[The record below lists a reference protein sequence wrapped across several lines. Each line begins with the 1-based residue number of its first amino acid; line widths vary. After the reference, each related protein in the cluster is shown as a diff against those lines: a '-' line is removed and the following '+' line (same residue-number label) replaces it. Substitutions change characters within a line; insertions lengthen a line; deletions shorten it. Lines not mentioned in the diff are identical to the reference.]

1 MSTLLFVLDKYL
13 ASGVPSNAVWDMI
26 KAAWVELSKRSW
38 EDIYLDAFESAIKEL
53 EPQLKR
59 YSDEYVSLSRE
70 DISRILHQKL
80 SAPVDL
86 MAVSELSDDDFVAQ
100 LAGVLVEEESLLI
113 SGHTLSDQDYRSLVR
128 RVVDLAT
135 RIFSTE
141 IHKQPTTFQ
150 QMISREAVRLQVS
163 IREIHAFLNARFDI
177 VAEQLEEIS
186 ATVQSTRE
194 DTTLIIQGVENLQSV
209 PEQVTRLETKFDT
222 IMGLVQPGTQPGT
235 DEQVQNANIDFAVGL
250 LQEGRPRS
258 ALERLVR
265 LAEEL
270 EEKEPTSNV
279 RFRLYTNIGACYL
292 RLRDHEQAREY
303 FSLAHSQNP
312 DDVRAVTNLGIGALH
327 CGDYVKAVEYAQE
340 ALAKDST
347 HPNALSLL
355 LEAKYRLGDL
365 DAVDVETRRE
375 AEKHAESRRTLAV
388 IFAEQGDFEAAEE
401 LHLANIHADEAEAQD
416 AMLLAQVVIK
426 RTREEV
432 RKSPPLPWAQ
442 ASGQAR
448 LSEVERLLQSPL
460 ESWKHGENRLLYQNA
475 LVLRSIV
482 RALMGRYSEAL
493 QDCQLVLGENPAH
506 EDALRNGGL
515 AALQNGDFETAAH
528 LLSQI
533 ELPAPDSDTI
543 VLALST
549 AYIHEGLYK
558 QAVELLSDSSI
569 DIQEQSKVDRLQLLA
584 QGLYGLKDIES
595 AGRAADE
602 LLAIN
607 PGSPVVLE
615 AFASIMALL
624 GEAERA
630 ETYHKLALEASN
642 EEDQAFYALQ
652 LADFYFHRNQPDK
665 AVARYEEAGV
675 PEVDSPETRKYLIA
689 LLNSG
694 DRNKAYQ
701 LAQKLRSGG
710 PAIPVV
716 SEVEAKIA
724 YHIDDLESAHH
735 LFAELI
741 AVEPHHP
748 EHYLQ
753 AAQIDLRLGNQ
764 NQARETLLP
773 AIERFYNEPA
783 VLMSFAQLLAAAGHP
798 MAQVLE
804 LAYRA
809 RRLGISNAGVQSA
822 YVGIFLLVEKDV
834 GFLDPTHVDV
844 DTAVQIEADGQL
856 SWYVPLD
863 ADQPDRSRG
872 EIPSDDPLARKLI
885 GLGQGDTVTVVEH
898 PVRTITGTIVDIQSK
913 FVRAFQETI
922 ANFNMNFPD
931 ELGPIRIPFPI
942 GDPDQIVALPNIG
955 AGRME
960 KVLDAYLDR
969 RIPMPLGS
977 VANLGGRNLIESWQY
992 LTSVPQ
998 GRLWAATG
1006 HLQEGRKQAELL
1018 SSANEIV
1025 LELTALLT
1033 LWRLD
1038 LVSIIGQRYKHW
1050 YIARSLL
1057 DELSMLIDNLKRFGS
1072 DGAKYMGVHEGILRL
1087 TEVSPGV
1094 LQAEIAALTTL
1105 RKEVEAKGTAVPV
1118 SSALAIGRAKF
1129 EQLESMIGRQQLD
1142 SMLIAKGVAAPLY
1155 SDDLWLRV
1163 LARDTFAVEGA
1174 WSQALLNELAQRKL
1188 LSIEDYFS
1196 SLRTLIS
1203 SNYHYVSVNVDF
1215 FLHTLAEN
1223 GWSVTSEVQ
1232 EAFLVLRG
1240 PDTTPQSALGI
1251 VVKVIKEIWFK
1262 PLLIE
1267 RKLGIL
1273 DICLLA
1279 LCKNRQPALIVE
1291 SFREALRAEL
1301 ALAPV
1306 QLREI
1311 DQHII
1316 LWAATHHLFAN

>member
-1 MSTLLFVLDKYL
+1 MSTLLSILDKYI

-26 KAAWVELSKRSW
+26 KAAWAELSKRNW
-38 EDIYLDAFESAIKEL
+38 EDIYLDAFETALKEL
-53 EPQLKR
+53 EPQLKL

-70 DISRILHQKL
+70 DVSRILHQKL

-100 LAGVLVEEESLLI
+100 LAEVLAKEESLLI

-128 RVVDLAT
+128 RVVNSAT
-135 RIFSTE
+135 QIFAAE
-141 IHKQPTTFQ
+141 ILKQPATFQ
-150 QMISREAVRLQVS
+150 QMIGREALRLQVS
-163 IREIHAFLNARFDI
+163 VREIQAFLNVRFDI
-177 VAEQLEEIS
+177 VAGQLEEIS
-186 ATVQSTRE
+186 ATTRATRE
-194 DTTLIIQGVENLQSV
+194 DTAVIVQAVENLQSV
-209 PEQVTRLETKFDT
+209 PEQVTRLLTEIDT
-222 IMGLVQPGTQPGT
+222 IKNLVQPRA
-235 DEQVQNANIDFAVGL
+235 DEQVHNATIDFAVGL
-250 LQEGRPRS
+250 LQEERPRS
-258 ALERLVR
+258 ALKRLLQ
-265 LAEEL
+265 LADEL

-279 RFRLYTNIGACYL
+279 RFRLFTNIGACYL
-292 RLRDHEQAREY
+292 RLGHYEQAREH

-327 CGDYVKAVEYAQE
+327 CGDYLKAVEYAQE
-340 ALAKDST
+340 ALAKDNS
-347 HPNALSLL
+347 HANALSLL

-365 DAVDVETRRE
+365 EEVDVATRRE
-375 AEKHAESRRTLAV
+375 AVKQTASRRTLAV
-388 IFAEQGDFEAAEE
+388 IFTEQGDFEAAEE
-401 LHLANIHADEAEAQD
+401 LHLANIESDEAEAQD
-416 AMLLAQVVIK
+416 VMLLAQVVIK
-426 RTREEV
+426 RAHEEA

-442 ASGQAR
+442 ASGQAK

-533 ELPAPDSDTI
+533 ELPAADSDTI

-549 AYIHEGLYK
+549 AYMHEGLYK

-569 DIQEQSKVDRLQLLA
+569 DIQEQSKIDRLQLLV
-584 QGLYGLKDIES
+584 QGLTSLGDIES
-595 AGRAADE
+595 ASKMADE

-607 PGSPVVLE
+607 PSSPAILE
-615 AFASIMALL
+615 AFASTMALL
-624 GEAERA
+624 GEADRA
-630 ETYHKLALEASN
+630 ETYYKLALVASN
-642 EEDQAFYALQ
+642 EEAQAYYALR
-652 LADFYFHRNQPDK
+652 LADFYFHRDQPDK
-665 AVARYEEAGV
+665 AVAKYEEAGV
-675 PEVDSPETRKYLIA
+675 PEVDCPTTRRYLIA

-694 DRNKAYQ
+694 DWNKAYQ
-701 LAQKLRSGG
+701 LAQKLRDGG
-710 PAIPVV
+710 PVILVV

-724 YHIDDLESAHH
+724 YYIDDLEGARH

-741 AVEPHHP
+741 AIEPHHP
-748 EHYLQ
+748 EHYLL

-764 NQARETLLP
+764 NQARETLIP
-773 AIERFYNEPA
+773 AIEQFHDEPV
-783 VLMSFAQLLAAAGHP
+783 VLMSIAQLLAAAAHP
-798 MAQVLE
+798 IRQVLE

-809 RRLGISNAGVQSA
+809 RRLGIGDARVQSA
-822 YVGIFLLVEKDV
+822 YLGLFLLAEKDA
-834 GFLDPTHVDV
+834 GFLDPTQVDV

-856 SWYVPLD
+856 NWYVLLD
-863 ADQPDRSRG
+863 TDRPDRSRG
-872 EIPSDDPLARKLI
+872 EIPPDDPLAQRLI
-885 GLGQGDTVTVVEH
+885 GLSQGDTTTIVEH
-898 PVRTITGTIVDIQSK
+898 PVRTITGTVVDIQSK
-913 FVRAFQETI
+913 FVRAFQDTI
-922 ANFNMNFPD
+922 SNFNMNFPD
-931 ELGPIRIPFPI
+931 DLGPIRIPFPI

-955 AGRME
+955 AGSTE

-969 RIPMPLGS
+969 RVPIPLGS
-977 VANLGGRNLIESWQY
+977 MASLGGRNLVEYWQH
-992 LTSVPQ
+992 LTNVPE

-1006 HLQEGRKQAELL
+1006 QIQERRKQAELL
-1018 SSANEIV
+1018 SSATEIV

-1057 DELSMLIDNLKRFGS
+1057 DELSVLIDNLKRFGS
-1072 DGAKYMGVHEGILRL
+1072 DGAKYMGVHEGMLRL
-1087 TEVSPGV
+1087 TEVSPEV
-1094 LQAEIAALTTL
+1094 LQAEITALTML
-1105 RKEVEAKGTAVPV
+1105 RQEVEAKGTAVPV

-1129 EQLESMIGRQQLD
+1129 EQLESMVGRQQLD
-1142 SMLIAKGVAAPLY
+1142 SMLIAKEIAAPLY

-1163 LARDTFAVEGA
+1163 LARDAFAVEGA
-1174 WSQALLNELAQRKL
+1174 WSQTLLNELVQRNL

-1196 SLRTLIS
+1196 LLRVLIS

-1215 FLHTLAEN
+1215 FMHALDEN

-1232 EAFLVLRG
+1232 EAFLVLSG

-1251 VVKVIKEIWFK
+1251 VVKLIKEIWFR

-1267 RKLGIL
+1267 RKLGVL

-1291 SFREALRAEL
+1291 AFREALRSEF
-1301 ALAPV
+1301 ALAPI

-1316 LWAATHHLFAN
+1316 LWAATHRLFAN